1 MKIRTEFGNR
11 IWLQLKHLLA
21 VPAGV
26 LLLCLLAA
34 NGRAQTFTDLHI
46 FTATSGSAGYNGTNS
61 DGESPLW
68 GLLLSGNTLYG
79 AAQVGGSSGWGTV
92 FALNTDGTGF
102 TTLYNFTAIAG
113 SGGFFGTNSDGA
125 APEGGLIV
133 SGNTLYGT
141 AQAGGTSGWGTV
153 FALNTNGT
161 GFTNLH
167 SFTATSGSQGG
178 YGTNSDGVFPYAG
191 LVLSGNTVY
200 GTAQCGGPSG
210 WGTVFAVNTDGTGF
224 TNLHNFTATSGS
236 AGGDGINSDGAN
248 PVGGLLLSGNTLY
261 GTAFQGG
268 SSGYGTVFAINTDG
282 TGFTNL
288 HSFTGP
294 SGSGGYNGTNSDGMY
309 PWGGLILSNNTLYG
323 TASSGGNPGYGTV
336 FALNTNGTGFTVLH
350 NFTYN
355 DGGHPRAGLILS
367 GNTLYGTAYSGGL
380 SGYGTVFAVNTDGT
394 GFTDLHSFTY
404 NDGANPYAG
413 VILSGNTLYG
423 MAGQGG
429 SSGNGTVFALSTN
442 LTLPGPTNAYWQLV
456 WNDEFNGDSI
466 DPTHWTF
473 DIGTGPPYPGWG
485 NNELE
490 YYTSRTNNA
499 YVAGGLL
506 HIAAQ
511 SESYNGSSY
520 TSAKLKTLGLFSQ
533 TYGRFEF
540 RAKLPQGQGYWPA
553 LWMMPVNSVYGGWA
567 ASGEIDVMENIGSD
581 LADVYGTIHYGGV
594 YPNQKQSSG
603 PSYTFPAGDSVT
615 NFHVYALEW
624 TTNAFNWYLDNQLY
638 ESQTYWWSSGGPY
651 PAPFDQPFYLI
662 MNLAVGGNFP
672 GSPNG
677 STVFPGEMQVD
688 YVRVYVW
695 APTPQ
700 LTIIPSGANVV
711 LTWPTNATGFT
722 LESSTS
728 LGSSAAWSA
737 VSPTNA
743 VVNGQN
749 TVTNPITGSQMFFR
763 LSQ

>member
-1 MKIRTEFGNR
+1 MNTGTEFGNR
-11 IWLQLKHLLA
+11 TWLPLKNLLA

-34 NGRAQTFTDLHI
+34 NGRAQTFADLHG
-46 FTATSGSAGYNGTNS
+46 FTATSGSAGASGTNS
-61 DGESPLW
+61 DGVNPYW

-79 AAQVGGSSGWGTV
+79 AAQVGGG
-92 FALNTDGTGF
+92 
-102 TTLYNFTAIAG
+102 
-113 SGGFFGTNSDGA
+113 
-125 APEGGLIV
+125 
-133 SGNTLYGT
+133 
-141 AQAGGTSGWGTV
+141 
-153 FALNTNGT
+153 
-161 GFTNLH
+161 
-167 SFTATSGSQGG
+167 
-178 YGTNSDGVFPYAG
+178 
-191 LVLSGNTVY
+191 
-200 GTAQCGGPSG
+200 SG
-210 WGTVFAVNTDGTGF
+210 WGTVFAVNTDGTSFTTLYNFTPTSGSAGGYGTNSDGAGPVGALILSGNILYGTAYAGGSSGWGTVFAVNTNGTGF
-224 TNLHNFTATSGS
+224 KTLHSFTATSGS
-236 AGGDGINSDGAN
+236 AGGYGTNSDGAN
-248 PVGGLLLSGNTLY
+248 PYNGLIQSGNTLFGTTQYGGSSGNGTVFAVNADGTGFTNLHSFTATYGPNPGTNSDGANPLGVLILSGNTLY
-261 GTAFQGG
+261 GTAVQGG
-268 SSGYGTVFAINTDG
+268 SAGYGTVFAINTDG
-282 TGFTNL
+282 TAFTNL

-294 SGSGGYNGTNSDGMY
+294 SGPGGFIGTNSDGMF
-309 PWGGLILSNNTLYG
+309 PWGGLILSSNTLYG
-323 TASSGGNPGYGTV
+323 TANCGGNPGFGTV
-336 FALNTNGTGFTVLH
+336 FAINTNGTGFTTLH
-350 NFTYN
+350 DFTYN

-367 GNTLYGTAYSGGL
+367 GNTLYGTAFNGGL

-404 NDGANPYAG
+404 DDGANPYAG
-413 VILSGNTLYG
+413 VVLSGNTLYG
-423 MAGQGG
+423 ATIYGG
-429 SSGNGTVFALSTN
+429 SSGNGTVFSLSTN

-456 WNDEFNGDSI
+456 WNDEFGGDSI
-466 DPTHWTF
+466 NPNHWTF

-506 HIAAQ
+506 HIVAQ
-511 SESYNGSSY
+511 KESYNGSSY

-567 ASGEIDVMENIGSD
+567 ASGEIDVMENSGSD
-581 LADVYGTIHYGGV
+581 LVDVAGIIHYGGV
-594 YPNQKQSSG
+594 SPTQKQSSG

-624 TTNAFNWYLDNQLY
+624 TSNAFNWYMDNQLY
-638 ESQTYWWSSGGPY
+638 ETQTYWWSSGGSY

-662 MNLAVGGNFP
+662 MNLAVGGNLV
-672 GSPNG
+672 GSPNAG
-677 STVFPGEMQVD
+677 TFFPGEMQVD

-722 LESSTS
+722 LQSTMN
-728 LGSSAAWSA
+728 LGSSAVWSTN
-737 VSPTNA
+737 SPA
-743 VVNGQN
+743 PVVVNGQN
-749 TVTNPITGSQMFFR
+749 TVTNPITGTQQFFR